1 MEKKVFL
8 RLKGRFA
15 LGNKKF
21 LSGGFVFAEFAIALP
36 LLILL
41 GFGLATVGAKIFE
54 LGKNQLADYVLE
66 EEVHDVLS
74 RIIYDA
80 RAAKIIVA
88 VKDSSTLIFTYRTIN
103 EITKNGGTEI
113 GDVIADKEEP
123 RVYILSNEKIY
134 YERGVI
140 PRNPITGD
148 NYFGLTEVETFDFY
162 PDENY
167 KNVLHVTLEL
177 KSVITDHKIK
187 MSTAIFAPGCE
198 ELKTS

>member
-41 GFGLATVGAKIFE
+41 GFGLATVGAKIFY
-54 LGKNQLADYVLE
+54 LGKVQLADYVLE

-134 YERGVI
+134 YERQSQI
-140 PRNPITGD
+140 TRNPITGN
-148 NYFGLTEVETFDFY
+148 NYFGKTKVIEFKFDK
-162 PDENY
+162 PAE
-167 KNVLHVTLEL
+167 KVLHVTLEL
-177 KSVITDHKIK
+177 ESEETHHKIK
-187 MSTAIFAPGCE
+187 ISTAVYVPGCE
-198 ELKTS
+198 KIIS